1 MVRYSANFQI
11 KYRDVRKKGECRL
24 FSTFFI
30 NICVMITFMYVS
42 GIIAKFYSI
51 RLPFPSLRVQLIG
64 GLLFGIYGTVLMNY
78 SFPLNETTIVDLRHL
93 AIVTAAVYMGGLA
106 SVVTGLMISIIRI
119 LMFGLS
125 SSAIDAGFVMTLI
138 GLSGVYFAYAPW
150 SRLTKIITMNLL
162 GMTLIFIILMLN
174 TDSMNSLMKIYPLQM
189 TISFAGGIFIYFIA
203 EFINKSN
210 EMLFLLEKRA
220 STDHLTNLSNRR
232 QFEKSLQLELQRA
245 RDYQQKLS
253 LLAIDIDRFK
263 KVNDTYGHSAGD
275 AVLKQLGQLLI
286 EHARSADIVSRNG
299 GEEFAILLLDCGH
312 RQAVATAESIRQ
324 AVEKYHFALPDGH
337 TTRLTISIGVAV
349 YPDHCDDHDDD
360 DFFEQA
366 DRALYEAK
374 NTGRNRVCALTFRS
388 LPLTL

>member
-1 MVRYSANFQI
+1 M
-11 KYRDVRKKGECRL
+11 EL
-24 FSTFFI
+24 
-30 NICVMITFMYVS
+30 
-42 GIIAKFYSI
+42 
-51 RLPFPSLRVQLIG
+51 
-64 GLLFGIYGTVLMNY
+64 
-78 SFPLNETTIVDLRHL
+78 
-93 AIVTAAVYMGGLA
+93 
-106 SVVTGLMISIIRI
+106 
-119 LMFGLS
+119 
-125 SSAIDAGFVMTLI
+125 
-138 GLSGVYFAYAPW
+138 
-150 SRLTKIITMNLL
+150 
-162 GMTLIFIILMLN
+162 
-174 TDSMNSLMKIYPLQM
+174 
-189 TISFAGGIFIYFIA
+189 FIYFIA

-275 AVLKQLGQLLI
+275 AVLKQLGQLLV

>member
-1 MVRYSANFQI
+1 M
-11 KYRDVRKKGECRL
+11 

-106 SVVTGLMISIIRI
+106 SVVTGLVISVLRI
-119 LMFGLS
+119 LMFGIS

-138 GLSGVYFAYAPW
+138 GLSGVYFAYASW

-162 GMTLIFIILMLN
+162 GITLIFIILMLN
-174 TDSMNSLMKIYPLQM
+174 TDSMNSLMKVYPLQM
-189 TISFAGGIFIYFIA
+189 TISFVGGIFIYIIA

-210 EMLFLLEKRA
+210 EMLFLLERRA

-253 LLAIDIDRFK
+253 LLVIDIDRFK

-275 AVLKQLGQLLI
+275 AVLKQLGQLLV

-299 GEEFAILLLDCGH
+299 GEEFAILLLDCGN
-312 RQAVATAESIRQ
+312 RQAMATAESIRQ

-349 YPDHCDDHDDD
+349 YPDHCDDHDDN

-374 NTGRNRVCALTFRS
+374 NTGRNRVCILPLRS
-388 LPLTL
+388 FPLTL